1 MGSDALS
8 AAEILIEAPSPNFG
22 PRRGGA
28 VPDIVVLH
36 YTGMA
41 SAEAARARLC
51 DPAAEV
57 SAHWLIAEDGRVW
70 RLVDEAMRAWHAGA
84 GAWGEVEDVN
94 SRSIG
99 VELANTGPLEG
110 FPPFPEPQMAALE
123 RLLAGLAGRWGIPP
137 ARVIGHS
144 DMAPGR
150 KTDPGPKFDWRRL
163 ARAGLSVWPE
173 PEAEA
178 GAGLGTGAADWP
190 AFRAAAGRAGYRAP
204 GGDWEAA
211 LAAFR
216 LRFRPWASGPLA
228 AEDVAAAAG
237 LAALA

>member
-1 MGSDALS
+1 VGSDALS
-8 AAEILIEAPSPNFG
+8 PAEILIEAPSPNFG

-41 SAEAARARLC
+41 SAEAALARLC

>member
-8 AAEILIEAPSPNFG
+8 PAEILIEAPSPNFG

-41 SAEAARARLC
+41 SAEAALARLC